1 MNVTSDNSDVVALRQ
16 IAELA
21 ISLLGRIAFPPE
33 ILISIIGGGS
43 SAGKLRAAYN
53 MCDGTHTQ
61 KDIVKELGFDPGN
74 FSRTVK
80 RWETLGILAKIN
92 AGNEIKLLGLYRI
105 DV

>member
-1 MNVTSDNSDVVALRQ
+1 
-16 IAELA
+16 
-21 ISLLGRIAFPPE
+21 
-33 ILISIIGGGS
+33 
-43 SAGKLRAAYN
+43 